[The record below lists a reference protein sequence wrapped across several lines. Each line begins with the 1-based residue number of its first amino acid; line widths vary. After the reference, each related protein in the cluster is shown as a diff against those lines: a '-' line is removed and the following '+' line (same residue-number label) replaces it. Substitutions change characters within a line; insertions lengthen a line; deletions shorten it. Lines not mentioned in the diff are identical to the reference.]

1 MSLRRYTV
9 TIADCTDAGDPRRV
23 TLGVKS
29 VLLGAVGLLVLPVL
43 IGVGATWA
51 EKAEIEQLR
60 ATNAALAMENEN
72 YRESTGQLTSQ
83 IQALGSVI
91 DELGARP
98 TLTPEQAR
106 AVQRLP
112 AVVKGRA
119 AGGAAQPNAA
129 ISSILSSSFVS
140 PEDTFGVLRNLLEGL
155 DSRLRT
161 VRGDLDRQ
169 ASLAAATPS
178 IWPTFGWL
186 TGTFGARPDPVTGE
200 PAFHQGLDIS
210 TEKGQAVYATAAGTV
225 SSASYAGEYGNLVVL
240 DHEFGLST
248 RYGHLSRFAV
258 RRGDSV
264 QRGDVIGYVGAT
276 GRATGP
282 HLHYEVLANGSLIN
296 PLRLLTQS
304 SRR

>member
-9 TIADCTDAGDPRRV
+9 IIADCSHEGAGRQITVRFR
-23 TLGVKS
+23 TLLVAAAGVFVVP
-29 VLLGAVGLLVLPVL
+29 VLMSLGAEWSET
-43 IGVGATWA
+43 AQ
-51 EKAEIEQLR
+51 IEQLR
-60 ATNAALAMENEN
+60 ATNAALETENGN
-72 YRESTGQLTSQ
+72 YRETTGQLTTQ

-91 DELGARP
+91 DELSDRP

-112 AVVKGRA
+112 AVVKRQA
-119 AGGAAQPNAA
+119 AGGATQPSAA
-129 ISSILSSSFVS
+129 ISSFLSSSFVS

-155 DSRLRT
+155 ESRLRN
-161 VRGDLDRQ
+161 VRRDLDRQ
-169 ASLAAATPS
+169 ESLAAATPS

-186 TGTFGARPDPVTGE
+186 TGTFGARPDPLTGE

-210 TEKGQAVYATAAGTV
+210 TEKGEPVHATAAGTV
-225 SSASYAGEYGNLVVL
+225 ESASYAGEYGNLVVL
-240 DHEFGLST
+240 SHDYGLTT

-258 RRGDSV
+258 QHGDKV

-282 HLHYEVLANGSLIN
+282 HLHYEILANGRLIN
-296 PLRLLTQS
+296 PLQLLTQR